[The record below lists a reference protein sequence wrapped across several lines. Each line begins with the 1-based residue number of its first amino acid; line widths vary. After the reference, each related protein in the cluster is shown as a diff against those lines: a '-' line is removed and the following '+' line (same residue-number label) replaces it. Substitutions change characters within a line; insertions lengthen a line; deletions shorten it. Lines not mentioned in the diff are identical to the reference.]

1 MQASSGLQS
10 RGVIAMSTL
19 FHAHL
24 PRLLAG
30 LSVVLLTAAC
40 ASTPPKSAAQ
50 IEADRALASKVES
63 ALDSDPVYFFRHV
76 DVQADDG
83 KVSLS
88 GYVWSNDSTVQAKRI
103 ASRVPGVT
111 SVSDQL
117 ELERAGSNAGG
128 SSGH

>member
-1 MQASSGLQS
+1 MITFF
-10 RGVIAMSTL
+10 RV
-19 FHAHL
+19 HR

-30 LSVVLLTAAC
+30 FSVVLLTAAC
-40 ASTPPKSAAQ
+40 ASTAPKSTSQ
-50 IEADRALASKVES
+50 IQADRALAGTVEN
-63 ALDSDPVYFFRHV
+63 ALNADPVHYFRHV

-88 GYVWSNDSTVQAKRI
+88 GYVWSNDSIVQAKRL
-103 ASRVPGVT
+103 ASQVPGVT

-117 ELERAGSNAGG
+117 ELERNGSNAGG

>member
-1 MQASSGLQS
+1 
-10 RGVIAMSTL
+10 MSTL

-50 IEADRALASKVES
+50 TEADRALANKVES
-63 ALDSDPVYFFRHV
+63 ALDSDPVFFFRHV

-83 KVSLS
+83 KVILS

>member
-1 MQASSGLQS
+1 
-10 RGVIAMSTL
+10 MSVL
-19 FHAHL
+19 FHARVL
-24 PRLLAG
+24 RLLAG

-50 IEADRALASKVES
+50 IEADRALANKVES
-63 ALDSDPVYFFRHV
+63 ALDSDPVFYFRHV
-76 DVQADDG
+76 DVRADDG

-88 GYVWSNDSTVQAKRI
+88 GYVWSQVSTAQAQTV

-111 SVSDQL
+111 SVADQL

-128 SSGH
+128 SSGR

>member
-1 MQASSGLQS
+1 MN
-10 RGVIAMSTL
+10 TL
-19 FHAHL
+19 LYAHL

-30 LSVVLLTAAC
+30 LSVVLLTPAC

-50 IEADRALASKVES
+50 IEANRALADQVQS

-88 GYVWSNDSTVQAKRI
+88 GYVWSNDSTVQAKRV
-103 ASRVPGVT
+103 ASQVPGVT
-111 SVSDQL
+111 PVSDQL

-128 SSGH
+128 SSGR

>member
-1 MQASSGLQS
+1 MN
-10 RGVIAMSTL
+10 TF
-19 FHAHL
+19 FHATH

-30 LSVVLLTAAC
+30 LAAVLLTVAC
-40 ASTPPKSAAQ
+40 ASAPPKSAAKVQ
-50 IEADRALASKVES
+50 ADRVLADKVEN
-63 ALDSDPVYFFRHV
+63 ALDTDPVYFFRHV

-88 GYVWSNDSTVQAKRI
+88 GYVWSNASIAQAERV
-103 ASRVPGVT
+103 ASHVRGVT

-128 SSGH
+128 SSGR

>member
-1 MQASSGLQS
+1 MNP
-10 RGVIAMSTL
+10 L
-19 FHAHL
+19 FHAHF

-40 ASTPPKSAAQ
+40 AGTPQKSAPQ
-50 IEADRALASKVES
+50 IEADRALANKVES
-63 ALDSDPVYFFRHV
+63 ALDRDQVFFFKHV

-83 KVSLS
+83 KLSLS
-88 GYVWSNDSTVQAKRI
+88 GYVWSNDSIVEAKRV

-117 ELERAGSNAGG
+117 ELERAGSSAGG
-128 SSGH
+128 SNGH

>member
-1 MQASSGLQS
+1 MN
-10 RGVIAMSTL
+10 TL

-24 PRLLAG
+24 RRLLAG
-30 LSVVLLTAAC
+30 LSVVLLAAAC

-50 IEADRALASKVES
+50 IAADRALANKVES
-63 ALDSDPVYFFRHV
+63 ALDSDPVFFFRHA

-88 GYVWSNDSTVQAKRI
+88 GYVWNNESIVQAKRV
-103 ASRVPGVT
+103 ASRIPGVT

-117 ELERAGSNAGG
+117 ELERAGGNAGG

>member
-1 MQASSGLQS
+1 MQTSSGLQS
-10 RGVIAMSTL
+10 RGVTAMNTL

-30 LSVVLLTAAC
+30 LTVVLFTAAC
-40 ASTPPKSAAQ
+40 ATAPPKSPAHVQ
-50 IEADRALASKVES
+50 ADHALADNVEN
-63 ALDSDPVYFFRHV
+63 ALDADPAYFFRHV

-83 KVSLS
+83 NVSLS
-88 GYVWSNDSTVQAKRI
+88 GYVWSNASIVEAKRV

-111 SVSDQL
+111 SVVDQL
-117 ELERAGSNAGG
+117 ELERAGVTPGA